1 LLLLKVPGEVLER
14 LFSPPANYAIILGAM
29 TSRRVLLILL
39 VLALPSWA
47 GLAYVTLYADPE
59 VAANRFLFLAFL
71 LLSLAFSLTP
81 LFHLLEYRLAKS
93 ESHQGDILRSARRG
107 GLLALFFV
115 LCAWMKIGQALNWT
129 NAFLLVAALV
139 LAEIFMLVRGA

>member
-1 LLLLKVPGEVLER
+1 
-14 LFSPPANYAIILGAM
+14 M
-29 TSRRVLLILL
+29 TSGRSVLISL

-47 GLAYVTLYADPE
+47 GLAYIIAYADPR

-71 LLSLAFSLTP
+71 FFSLVFSLTP
-81 LFHLLEYRLAKS
+81 LFHLLEYHLANP
-93 ESHQGDILRSARRG
+93 ESYRGDIFRSARRG

-115 LCAWMKIGQALNWT
+115 LCAWMKMSQALNWT

-139 LAEIFMLVRGA
+139 LAEIFMMVRSA